1 MKIIRNKVFETNSS
15 SEHTF
20 ALEHPSEDPYD
31 YIKDYDYDEEG
42 DDIKEIEDILN
53 NRIKESYYSEQM
65 GLYKI
70 YNYLL
75 KNHLP
80 LLKKF
85 TGTQRIMKVS
95 ALKSIIIELDTLSK
109 NI

>member
-1 MKIIRNKVFETNSS
+1 MRIIRNKVFETNSS

-20 ALEHPSEDPYD
+20 ALEHPGEDPYD
-31 YIKDYDYDEEG
+31 YIQNYDEDG

-53 NRIKESYYSEQM
+53 SKVKEAYYSEQI
-65 GLYKI
+65 GISKI
-70 YNYLL
+70 YDYLL
-75 KNHLP
+75 KSHLP

-85 TGTQRIMKVS
+85 TGTKRMMKIS
-95 ALKSIIIELDTLSK
+95 ALKSIIIEIDSLSR

>member
-42 DDIKEIEDILN
+42 DDIK
-53 NRIKESYYSEQM
+53 
-65 GLYKI
+65 
-70 YNYLL
+70 
-75 KNHLP
+75 
-80 LLKKF
+80 
-85 TGTQRIMKVS
+85 
-95 ALKSIIIELDTLSK
+95 
-109 NI
+109 